1 MATVMLT
8 GMLVMAFAA
17 WMYTIA
23 ISLARVRS
31 IIVEREQHSAWV
43 GELLVAEGHV
53 GAPGTS
59 GDVQQS
65 KGETAR

>member
-31 IIVEREQHSAWV
+31 IIIEREQHSAWV
-43 GELLVAEGHV
+43 GELLVAEET
-53 GAPGTS
+53 AGTS
-59 GDVQQS
+59 GDVQGS
-65 KGETAR
+65 KGEQAR

>member
-1 MATVMLT
+1 
-8 GMLVMAFAA
+8 MAFAA

-43 GELLVAEGHV
+43 GELLVAEEK
-53 GAPGTS
+53 AGTS
-59 GDVQQS
+59 GDVPGS
-65 KGETAR
+65 KGEKAR